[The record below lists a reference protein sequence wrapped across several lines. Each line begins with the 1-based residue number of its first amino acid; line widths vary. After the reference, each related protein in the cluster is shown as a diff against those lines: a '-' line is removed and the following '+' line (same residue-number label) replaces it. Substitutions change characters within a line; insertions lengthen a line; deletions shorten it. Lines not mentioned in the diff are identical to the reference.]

1 MPQKNTQIA
10 TYTYEQ
16 HACKGEDCQ
25 NAKPAMQSYFLC
37 KTCSR
42 NQDLQ
47 SIMTT
52 LAIGDINRAKGSEAV
67 RKRFIARGGRILYKR
82 SLF

>member
-10 TYTYEQ
+10 TYTYDEE
-16 HACKGEDCQ
+16 ACKGEDCQ
-25 NAKPAMQSYFLC
+25 NAGPAMQSYSLC

-42 NQDLQ
+42 NQDLM

-52 LAIGDINRAKGSEAV
+52 LAIGDINRAKGSTPV
-67 RKRFIARGGRILYKR
+67 RKRFIARGGRIAYKQM
-82 SLF
+82 LF